1 MARKETDGGS
11 LLARAIL
18 ALSLMVGFYLLA
30 LGIVVGLAI
39 AVLQVNSSQPIG
51 VSWRL
56 FILAALAIYAIVRG
70 IIPRRQKFV
79 EPGPRLAPDE
89 QPELFEEIRRTA
101 EATDSAIPEDV
112 YLAPDVNA
120 AVAHVGGVLGIG
132 ARPIMILGL
141 PLIAVLN
148 VSELRGVI
156 AHEFGH
162 YVGGET
168 KLAPLIY
175 RTRDAIARTVFGLAT
190 STQGFQQLLSFPFL
204 WYGRLY
210 LRATQAV
217 SRRQELDA
225 DRMAARVAGGTSMES
240 GLVKIHAAGLAF
252 GSYLNELGA
261 MLFHGSLPP
270 VAEGFSRFLEGSET
284 RAALDRATE
293 EELRQDTFD
302 PYESHPPLRQRLDA
316 LKNAPHKP
324 ALVPDPAAI
333 ELLRNEPI
341 LEVALLTQTARV
353 DVSSLKPFGWDDVAA
368 VWLGIWQKECQEE
381 RRALAEITPDMLPLV
396 CQDPTVYKKAD
407 QAPQARGET
416 ARCALGCHRRG
427 PRGRAVPTRMG
438 AGRGSRRGRCCVKG
452 RICDPPVRGDA
463 RPAGWTD
470 HRRGLAT
477 DLRRGRNRQHR
488 SPRCRHS

>member
-1 MARKETDGGS
+1 
-11 LLARAIL
+11 
-18 ALSLMVGFYLLA
+18 
-30 LGIVVGLAI
+30 
-39 AVLQVNSSQPIG
+39 
-51 VSWRL
+51 
-56 FILAALAIYAIVRG
+56 
-70 IIPRRQKFV
+70 
-79 EPGPRLAPDE
+79 
-89 QPELFEEIRRTA
+89 
-101 EATDSAIPEDV
+101 
-112 YLAPDVNA
+112 
-120 AVAHVGGVLGIG
+120 
-132 ARPIMILGL
+132 
-141 PLIAVLN
+141 
-148 VSELRGVI
+148 
-156 AHEFGH
+156 
-162 YVGGET
+162 
-168 KLAPLIY
+168 
-175 RTRDAIARTVFGLAT
+175 
-190 STQGFQQLLSFPFL
+190 
-204 WYGRLY
+204 
-210 LRATQAV
+210 
-217 SRRQELDA
+217 
-225 DRMAARVAGGTSMES
+225 MES

-261 MLFHGSLPP
+261 VLFHGSLPP